1 MEQRELL
8 ERLQPPLVDL
18 KEGGFVMNIK
28 SFALVVIATLA
39 PPSAY
44 VFAQERVDSP
54 RVQAV
59 APPSSSQATPVAAR
73 STTSPPDLLIGAGDL
88 LEVSLYGMPDF
99 RTEVRVNS
107 GGQISLPMVST
118 VTVGGLSIERAQA
131 LIERE
136 LSQKGLFND
145 PHVTVFEKEYATQG
159 ISVLGEVQK
168 PGIYPMLGSRNLY
181 DVISAAGGTTP
192 KAGRYVLITR
202 RNDPQHPVQV
212 PLVTGSRESMENN
225 VPVEPGDTIMVS
237 KAGVVYV
244 VGDVHQPGGF
254 VMENGNDIT
263 VVKAIALAQGTNPN
277 AALNSARL
285 IRKTPEGP
293 KEVPLPLKQIL
304 AAKAPDVSL
313 QADDVVFVP
322 GSAGKSA
329 AKRGAEAIL
338 QMATGIAIWRM
349 P

>member
-1 MEQRELL
+1 MEVVMKSKSISLALL
-8 ERLQPPLVDL
+8 VFLALPLAY
-18 KEGGFVMNIK
+18 GF
-28 SFALVVIATLA
+28 A
-39 PPSAY
+39 PHRVAPSEVRAE
-44 VFAQERVDSP
+44 AP
-54 RVQAV
+54 RPASQTTAV
-59 APPSSSQATPVAAR
+59 ASH
-73 STTSPPDLLIGAGDL
+73 STGSLPDLLIGAGDL

-99 RTEVRVNS
+99 KTDVRVNS
-107 GGQISLPMVST
+107 DGEISLPMLGTVAVS
-118 VTVGGLSIERAQA
+118 GLSVEQA
-131 LIERE
+131 ETLIERK

-168 PGIYPMLGSRNLY
+168 PGIYPLLGSRKLF
-181 DVISAAGGTTP
+181 DAISVAGGTTP
-192 KAGRYVLITR
+192 KAGRYALITR

-212 PLVTGSRESMENN
+212 PLLTSAPETMQNN
-225 VPVEPGDTIMVS
+225 VSVEPGDTIVVS

-263 VVKAIALAQGTNPN
+263 VLKAIALAQGTNPN
-277 AALNSARL
+277 AALDSARV

-293 KEVPLPLKQIL
+293 QDVPLSLKKIM
-304 AAKAPDVSL
+304 AAKAPDIQL
-313 QADDVVFVP
+313 QADDVIFVP

-338 QMATGIAIWRM
+338 QMATGVAIWRI

>member
-1 MEQRELL
+1 MEVVMKSKLASFTALL
-8 ERLQPPLVDL
+8 LL
-18 KEGGFVMNIK
+18 
-28 SFALVVIATLA
+28 ALSSTHG
-39 PPSAY
+39 
-44 VFAQERVDSP
+44 FAQNPVVSP
-54 RVQAV
+54 EVRPEV
-59 APPSSSQATPVAAR
+59 PSSASQATPVAAR
-73 STTSPPDLLIGAGDL
+73 IAGSPKDLLIGAGDL

-99 RTEVRVNS
+99 KTEVRVSS
-107 GGQISLPMVST
+107 GGEISLPMLGT
-118 VTVGGLSIERAQA
+118 VAVAGLSVEQA
-131 LIERE
+131 ETLIERK
-136 LSQKGLFND
+136 LSQKNLFND

-159 ISVLGEVQK
+159 ISLLGEVQR
-168 PGIYPMLGSRNLY
+168 PGIYPLLGSRKLY
-181 DVISAAGGTTP
+181 DAISAAGGTTP

-202 RNDPQHPVQV
+202 RNDPQHSVRV
-212 PLVTGSRESMENN
+212 PLLTGAPESMENN
-225 VPVEPGDTIMVS
+225 VTVEPGDTILVS

-263 VVKAIALAQGTNPN
+263 VLKAIALAQGTNPN
-277 AALNSARL
+277 AALDSARV

-293 KEVPLPLKQIL
+293 QDVPLSLKKIM
-304 AAKAPDVSL
+304 AAKAPDIQL

-338 QMATGIAIWRM
+338 QMATGVAIWRI

>member
-1 MEQRELL
+1 MKSNTAFLAAIVFL
-8 ERLQPPLVDL
+8 SLPLAD
-18 KEGGFVMNIK
+18 G
-28 SFALVVIATLA
+28 
-39 PPSAY
+39 
-44 VFAQERVDSP
+44 FAQNPVGSP
-54 RVQAV
+54 VVRPEV
-59 APPSSSQATPVAAR
+59 PSSAPQATPVAAR
-73 STTSPPDLLIGAGDL
+73 IAGSPKDLLIGAGDL

-99 RTEVRVNS
+99 KTEVRVSS
-107 GGQISLPMVST
+107 GGEISLPMLGT
-118 VTVGGLSIERAQA
+118 VAVAGLSVEQA
-131 LIERE
+131 ETLIERK
-136 LSQKGLFND
+136 LSQKSLFND

-159 ISVLGEVQK
+159 ISLLGEVQR
-168 PGIYPMLGSRNLY
+168 PGIYPLLGSRKLY
-181 DVISAAGGTTP
+181 DAISAAGGTTP

-202 RNDPQHPVQV
+202 RNDPQHSVRV
-212 PLVTGSRESMENN
+212 PLLTGAPESMENN
-225 VPVEPGDTIMVS
+225 VTVEPGDTILVS

-263 VVKAIALAQGTNPN
+263 VLKAIALAQGTNPN
-277 AALNSARL
+277 AALDSARV

-293 KEVPLPLKQIL
+293 QDVQLSLKKIM
-304 AAKAPDVSL
+304 AAKAPDIQL

-338 QMATGIAIWRM
+338 QMATGVAIWRI

>member
-1 MEQRELL
+1 MNSKSVSLAALACLALL
-8 ERLQPPLVDL
+8 SADGYAQGRVGSPEVRV
-18 KEGGFVMNIK
+18 E
-28 SFALVVIATLA
+28 A
-39 PPSAY
+39 PPSA
-44 VFAQERVDSP
+44 P
-54 RVQAV
+54 LT
-59 APPSSSQATPVAAR
+59 TPVAER
-73 STTSPPDLLIGAGDL
+73 STGSPQDLLIGSGDL

-99 RTEVRVNS
+99 KTDVRVNS
-107 GGQISLPMVST
+107 GGEISLPMLDT
-118 VTVGGLSIERAQA
+118 VAVGGLSIEQA
-131 LIERE
+131 ETLIERK
-136 LSQKGLFND
+136 LRQKGLFND

-168 PGIYPMLGSRNLY
+168 PGIYPLLGTRRLY

-202 RNDPQHPVQV
+202 RNDPQHSVRV
-212 PLVTGSRESMENN
+212 PLSTGAPESMENN
-225 VPVEPGDTIMVS
+225 VTVEPGDTIVVS

-263 VVKAIALAQGTNPN
+263 VLKAIALAQGSNPN
-277 AALNSARL
+277 AALNAARL

-293 KEVPLPLKQIL
+293 KDFPLPLKNIL
-304 AAKAPDVSL
+304 AAKAPDL
-313 QADDVVFVP
+313 QLQPDDVVFVP

-338 QMATGIAIWRM
+338 QMATGVAIWRI